1 MSGSIISNVS
11 TNPSTLTSYL
21 KAGVI
26 AGIVSA
32 VLNNIIYLIMIT
44 VGGYEW
50 VFMIAVSIL
59 VASFLPNILASI
71 ALWGLS
77 KITHLARPI
86 LTIGIVVFVLI
97 SVLPHLGIGP
107 APSPALA
114 ALPEGFDLVTVPL
127 HLVFGLT
134 AIVLIPWLVA
144 KDTES

>member
-1 MSGSIISNVS
+1 MRDLSENQ
-11 TNPSTLTSYL
+11 PRLTSYL
-21 KAGVI
+21 KAGLL
-26 AGIVSA
+26 AGLVSA
-32 VLNNIIYLIMIT
+32 ILNNIIYFIMIT
-44 VGGYEW
+44 AGGFGW
-50 VFMIAVSIL
+50 VLVIAISIL

-71 ALWGLS
+71 AFWGLS
-77 KITHLARPI
+77 KITHLARLI

-134 AIVLIPWLVA
+134 AIFLMPWIVS
-144 KDTES
+144 KNTDR